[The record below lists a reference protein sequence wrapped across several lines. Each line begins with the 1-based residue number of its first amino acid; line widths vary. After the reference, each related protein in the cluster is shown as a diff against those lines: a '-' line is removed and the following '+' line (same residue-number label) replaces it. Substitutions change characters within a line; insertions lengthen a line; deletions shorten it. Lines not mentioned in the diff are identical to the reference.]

1 MPRDETLERLLDG
14 ATVALRDSLSRNPE
28 RMRDCS
34 YALRELLRDL
44 AGRPQLRERDAL
56 LEKLQGWILE
66 ARGSGDSECSSRRSP
81 LAGVTGLSLHAF
93 GSSVMGISSRGGD
106 LDISL
111 EGEVADEGVSASGFL
126 ADANRVFKGDLLG
139 EVHGVLRQGNRFRSS
154 KHTQL
159 IRQAKV
165 PVSKFVEMNTGIHC
179 DLSIGNSTGVFKSQL
194 LAEVL
199 KMDTRVRELVV
210 VVKKWARANNMND
223 PTSGSFNSY
232 CLTLLVITFGQ
243 TRKPP
248 LLPPF
253 KELFPGLRT
262 TLMESGK
269 PGSKSLLSQVE
280 KYKNL
285 VGEWMGNNK
294 GFIGK
299 NTDSLCELLMG
310 FLVSLSLYASH
321 SQLMHYTAEGV
332 SKSTIRPTASPWEG
346 GFISTGWEAKA
357 LKKYQ
362 LFVEDPF
369 EAKDNCART
378 LATQDWWRICKILQE
393 TAVSLQEFINAK
405 NGEAWCK
412 WQDFWMTL
420 FQRSA
425 PLQMH
430 DLTHWAGNK
439 DVDGV
444 ANNKD
449 DLMSLHR
456 DALVEHLRRFKMS
469 DKRFIAVS
477 DSWWSKEF
485 KGFVMLAVR
494 EMGLFR
500 GDGPKKKLL
509 ISKDSDIKEALVE
522 HAVNSTLRARKN
534 QSTIIDPYE
543 CVVKQRLREFL
554 KCSLRYHIFH
564 AATFRTDI
572 KEWVMKCV
580 KNAGLNGEFM
590 GCGDLRVERTL
601 DFINPALSNSIHA
614 NGCQGLPNTGLAP
627 QCVQLTVGNSQ
638 EILVPAGESDA
649 EANGSTKG
657 EGCEDT
663 NGSAGGDVDVEG
675 EEELHSDSDDHE
687 GREVGE
693 SEREERTPSNC
704 EASSCSESTAL
715 PTTSLDATLSS
726 VNSGTAVVPADSV
739 LCKGEDAAIAPS
751 TREGLLEGNNKLS
764 PDQDR
769 GIDNVHMDSS
779 VQLTTQCN
787 DEKVCI
793 VLRVV
798 NSSQGS
804 TMKGTISPN
813 VVKSDSACQTTKG
826 AAVLSSARKSEE
838 LHAPAKFRKAQEVPI
853 ASPAGSPSKMNPEQ
867 HQRNAE
873 ILRQVFFDLFQ
884 RLEDLKQSDYVVGEV
899 QIDPTEFV
907 VPVAWVRQ
915 QVRDIARNLFLEVVP
930 ANGKKRRAM
939 KIRVRKR
946 RFDESDS
953 DSLEYNHDS
962 FQTSP
967 QKRQARAN
975 ERVNLIHR
983 GSDRM
988 IRNIPL
994 SPWPV
999 MDDDQK
1005 DHVSQC
1011 LQWVKKQKRPFEF
1024 WTEIYPVNVQQALRE
1039 RAEELGLSVEINM
1052 DKMYLGVD
1060 HSARRPASTR
1070 MYSVSSHILNEEVQ
1084 AAIQRYLQQRMNQIL
1099 VDGTESVQ
1107 LPCKGFFMRPRWV
1120 MEEAMRIARNMGL
1133 EIIDMKDK
1141 VEVINRNKLAER
1153 QRLLQLLQQ
1162 QQCHSTFSNHN
1173 HGYGPS
1179 SHMPESSG
1187 ASMRQMRQH
1196 VHDSRVPEGHTSS
1209 TLDSQGVHA
1218 SSPSQNILHM
1228 SHSTP
1233 FNGAPLNSRVSSAA
1247 SAGKRGSKSD
1257 RPHMNGNRG
1266 SPAPESFLRQLRGE
1280 VKERTDSRLQ
1290 HNPRQDAYSHW
1301 SHGRKGGRGHVR
1313 GGKRYDNSK
1322 KEPLQARVSP
1332 DGETPV
1338 PNRGRRGRGGG
1349 GGGVSGRRLRNS

>member
-1 MPRDETLERLLDG
+1 MPRDDTLERLLDG
-14 ATVALRDSLSRNPE
+14 ATVALRDSMSCSRE

-34 YALRELLRDL
+34 DALRELLRDL

-56 LEKLQGWILE
+56 LEKLQAWVLE
-66 ARGSGDSECSSRRSP
+66 ARGGGAEASRTSP
-81 LAGVTGLSLHAF
+81 LGVVSGLSLHAF

-111 EGEVADEGVSASGFL
+111 EGCVTDESVSPSGFL
-126 ADANRVFKGDLLG
+126 ADANRVFKGEVLG

-199 KMDTRVRELVV
+199 KMDCRVRELVV

-280 KYKNL
+280 KYKNS
-285 VGEWMGNNK
+285 VGEWMENNK

-393 TAVSLQEFINAK
+393 TVVSLQEFINAK
-405 NGEAWCK
+405 SGEAWCK
-412 WQDFWMTL
+412 WQDLWMTL

-444 ANNKD
+444 ANTKD

-456 DALVEHLRRFKMS
+456 DALVEHLRRFKTS

-554 KCSLRYHIFH
+554 KCSLRYHVFH

-572 KEWVMKCV
+572 KDWVMKCV

-590 GCGDLRVERTL
+590 ECGDLRVERSL
-601 DFINPALSNSIHA
+601 DFTNPPLPNSVHG
-614 NGCQGLPNTGLAP
+614 NGCQGLTNTGLAT
-627 QCVQLTVGNSQ
+627 QCTQLTIGNSQ

-649 EANGSTKG
+649 EASGSVKQ
-657 EGCEDT
+657 EGCDEV
-663 NGSAGGDVDVEG
+663 NGSACGDADAEGEDNLPSGSDDVEA
-675 EEELHSDSDDHE
+675 
-687 GREVGE
+687 REVGE
-693 SEREERTPSNC
+693 SEREERTPSIC
-704 EASSCSESTAL
+704 EASSCSESTMF
-715 PTTSLDATLSS
+715 PSTSLDAALSS
-726 VNSGTAVVPADSV
+726 VNSGPFVGQSGSI
-739 LCKGEDAAIAPS
+739 LCKGEDAATAPPTGKCLVES
-751 TREGLLEGNNKLS
+751 SSKLNA
-764 PDQDR
+764 DQDR
-769 GIDNVHMDSS
+769 GSDKAQMDGS
-779 VQLTTQCN
+779 VRLTVQYN
-787 DEKVCI
+787 DGGVSI

-798 NSSQGS
+798 NSIQGGN
-804 TMKGTISPN
+804 MKSSVFPS
-813 VVKSDSACQTTKG
+813 VVKDDSANK
-826 AAVLSSARKSEE
+826 AAKSAGVLCSARKGEE
-838 LHAPAKFRKAQEVPI
+838 LHTPTKFRKAQEVPI
-853 ASPAGSPSKMNPEQ
+853 TSPTGSPSKMNPEQ

-946 RFDESDS
+946 RFDESDT
-953 DSLEYNHDS
+953 DSLEYNQEPFHV
-962 FQTSP
+962 SP
-967 QKRQARAN
+967 QKRQARGN

-1005 DHVSQC
+1005 DHVTQC

-1084 AAIQRYLQQRMNQIL
+1084 LAIQRYLQQRMNQIL

-1120 MEEAMRIARNMGL
+1120 MEEAMRIARNLGL

-1162 QQCHSTFSNHN
+1162 QQCHSSFTNHN
-1173 HGYGPS
+1173 HGYTPS
-1179 SHMPESSG
+1179 PHMPESSG
-1187 ASMRQMRQH
+1187 VSLRQVRQPI
-1196 VHDSRVPEGHTSS
+1196 HDNRIPEGHAPS
-1209 TLDSQGVHA
+1209 TMDSRGTQI

-1228 SHSTP
+1228 SQSTP
-1233 FNGAPLNSRVSSAA
+1233 FNGAPAPLNSRAPSAA
-1247 SAGKRGSKSD
+1247 SAGKRGSKS
-1257 RPHMNGNRG
+1257 HMNGNRG
-1266 SPAPESFLRQLRGE
+1266 SPAPESFMRQLRGE
-1280 VKERTDSRLQ
+1280 GKERVETRLQ
-1290 HNPRQDAYSHW
+1290 HNPRQDTSSHW

-1313 GGKRYDNSK
+1313 GGKRYDNGK
-1322 KEPLQARVSP
+1322 KEPLQPRVST

-1338 PNRGRRGRGGG
+1338 PNRGRRGRGGEVSG
-1349 GGGVSGRRLRNS
+1349 GGRRLRNS